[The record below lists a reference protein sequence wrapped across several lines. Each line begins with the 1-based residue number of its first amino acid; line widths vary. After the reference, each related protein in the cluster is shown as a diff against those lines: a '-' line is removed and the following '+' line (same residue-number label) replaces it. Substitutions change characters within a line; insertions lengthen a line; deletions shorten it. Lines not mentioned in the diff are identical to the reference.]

1 MLADF
6 NVPSVSG
13 NFAMVTKRI
22 LEKIPAQNAKMSYMY
37 DRHIFH
43 YVVEDGLVYMTMAD
57 EAFGRRIPFAFLE
70 DIKNRFKAAY
80 LTPSFPYVALL
91 RAYRFRLTD
100 QLRRS
105 RTHRRCRRNGC
116 GAVFEKAPAF
126 VTPHR
131 TSRACWRSRW
141 ITLATTR
148 TRTS

>member
-1 MLADF
+1 MLADY
-6 NVPSVSG
+6 NIPSVSG
-13 NFAMVTKRI
+13 NFTMVTKRI

-80 LTPSFPYVALL
+80 LRVPTSVVVMPSFC
-91 RAYRFRLTD
+91 LTD
-100 QLRRS
+100 QIWRS
-105 RTHRRCRRNGC
+105 RKDGRCRRDGC
-116 GAVFEKAPAF
+116 GAQAKSCGSCPD
-126 VTPHR
+126 PRR
-131 TSRACWRSRW
+131 TFLACYLSRW
-141 ITLATTR
+141 ITLATTP

>member
-1 MLADF
+1 MYARTNGAALAPQVLTAHSIDTGTTVLADY

-80 LTPSFPYVALL
+80 LTPSFSYVAS
-91 RAYRFRLTD
+91 F
-100 QLRRS
+100 
-105 RTHRRCRRNGC
+105 
-116 GAVFEKAPAF
+116 
-126 VTPHR
+126 
-131 TSRACWRSRW
+131 
-141 ITLATTR
+141 
-148 TRTS
+148 

>member
-6 NVPSVSG
+6 TIPSVSG
-13 NFAMVTKRI
+13 NFALVTKRI

-80 LTPSFPYVALL
+80 LNVDLVVDVLISVCLTVQIWRSGQDCSRRSHGSSMIVPSWALL
-91 RAYRFRLTD
+91 TA
-100 QLRRS
+100 
-105 RTHRRCRRNGC
+105 G
-116 GAVFEKAPAF
+116 
-126 VTPHR
+126 
-131 TSRACWRSRW
+131 
-141 ITLATTR
+141 
-148 TRTS
+148 